1 MSIKGGDLHIQDGMN
16 LNIAQKVNIS
26 KMINYKIQK
35 QTRNNTSSFA
45 RMCNF
50 AEIIFFVMHFRIFKL
65 ILILS
70 VLAISSYAQNSISGN
85 LSQLKSQTIRLV
97 GFNGFGIYTLD
108 STQVN
113 EQGDFK
119 LTFSDKDLGMGYI
132 TAADNKPY
140 FVVLAKEQIQIKG
153 EVLSAADGIV
163 ILTGNENIAF
173 VNYAKEHAKREQ
185 ALSAWDY
192 LQKIYLGDALF
203 LSQKTAQASIL
214 SEIQRIKKQDAAFL
228 TNLPASSYV
237 TWYLPVRKLISS
249 VSVVAQYKTEEIP
262 ATIAAFRSIN
272 YADSRLYK
280 SGLLRDALESHYWLL
295 ENRGLALDTIF
306 KDMNVSTDVLLKS
319 VSKNESLY
327 NEITKYLFDYFEK
340 HSLFQSAE
348 YLALKALSQ
357 KTIPLNSNLSKQ
369 LETYR
374 IMKIGNIAPD
384 ILFTGDIVKNGSA
397 INSPTRLSELS
408 SKYKVV
414 IFGASWCTA
423 CSEEM
428 AQLLPL
434 YKKWNAKGI
443 EVVFVSMD
451 TDKKTFLE
459 YSSVMPFISTCD
471 YKKWDT
477 QAAKDYYVSSS
488 PTIYL
493 LGKNNEIILRPRL
506 VKAIDAWV
514 DYNMK

>member
-1 MSIKGGDLHIQDGMN
+1 
-16 LNIAQKVNIS
+16 
-26 KMINYKIQK
+26 
-35 QTRNNTSSFA
+35 
-45 RMCNF
+45 
-50 AEIIFFVMHFRIFKL
+50 MHFRIFKL

-163 ILTGNENIAF
+163 ILTGNENKAF

-428 AQLLPL
+428 VQLLPL

-459 YSSVMPFISTCD
+459 YSSVMPFISICD

>member
-1 MSIKGGDLHIQDGMN
+1 
-16 LNIAQKVNIS
+16 
-26 KMINYKIQK
+26 MINYKIQK

-45 RMCNF
+45 RMCYF
-50 AEIIFFVMHFRIFKL
+50 AEIIFFVMNFRIFKL

-163 ILTGNENIAF
+163 ILTGNENKAF

-459 YSSVMPFISTCD
+459 YSSVMPFISICD

-506 VKAIDAWV
+506 VKAIDTWV

>member
-1 MSIKGGDLHIQDGMN
+1 
-16 LNIAQKVNIS
+16 
-26 KMINYKIQK
+26 
-35 QTRNNTSSFA
+35 
-45 RMCNF
+45 
-50 AEIIFFVMHFRIFKL
+50 MHFRIFNL
-65 ILILS
+65 ILLLS
-70 VLAISSYAQNSISGN
+70 LFSISGYTQNSITGN

-97 GFNGFGIYTLD
+97 GFSGFGIYTID

-113 EQGDFK
+113 NQGDFK
-119 LTFSDKDLGMGYI
+119 LTFSDKDSGMGYL

-153 EVLSAADGIV
+153 EVLSASDGVVIV
-163 ILTGNENIAF
+163 SGTENKAF
-173 VNYAKEHAKREQ
+173 INYAKEHAKREQ

-203 LSQKTAQASIL
+203 LNQKTTQVSIAS
-214 SEIQRIKKQDAAFL
+214 EVQRIKKQDAAFL

-237 TWYLPVRKLISS
+237 AWYLPVRKLISS
-249 VSVVAQYKTEEIP
+249 VSVVAQYKTGEIP
-262 ATIAAFRSIN
+262 STIAAFRNMN
-272 YADSRLYK
+272 YADPRLYK
-280 SGLLRDALESHYWLL
+280 SGLLKDALESQYWLL
-295 ENRGLALDTIF
+295 ENRGLALDSIF

-319 VSKNESLY
+319 VSKNEGLY

-357 KTIPLNSNLSKQ
+357 KTVSLNSKLSKQ
-369 LETYR
+369 LESYR
-374 IMKIGNIAPD
+374 IMKKGNAAPD
-384 ILFTGDIVKNGSA
+384 ILFTGDVFKNGVP
-397 INSPTRLSELS
+397 INSPARLSEIT

-414 IFGASWCTA
+414 IFGASWCSA

-434 YKKWNAKGI
+434 YQKWKTKGI
-443 EVVFVSMD
+443 EVVFVSLD
-451 TDKKTFLE
+451 SDKKAFQE

-493 LGKNNEIILRPRL
+493 LGKNNEIILRPQW
-506 VKAIDAWV
+506 VKAIDTWV
-514 DYNMK
+514 DYNM

>member
-1 MSIKGGDLHIQDGMN
+1 
-16 LNIAQKVNIS
+16 
-26 KMINYKIQK
+26 
-35 QTRNNTSSFA
+35 
-45 RMCNF
+45 
-50 AEIIFFVMHFRIFKL
+50 
-65 ILILS
+65 

>member
-1 MSIKGGDLHIQDGMN
+1 
-16 LNIAQKVNIS
+16 
-26 KMINYKIQK
+26 
-35 QTRNNTSSFA
+35 
-45 RMCNF
+45 
-50 AEIIFFVMHFRIFKL
+50 MHFRSFAL
-65 ILILS
+65 ILLLS
-70 VLAISSYAQNSISGN
+70 LFSISGYAQNSINGN

-97 GFNGFGIYTLD
+97 GFNGFGIYTID

-113 EQGDFK
+113 GQGDFK
-119 LTFSDKDLGMGYI
+119 LTFSDKDSGMGYL

-153 EVLSAADGIV
+153 EVLSAAEGIV
-163 ILTGNENIAF
+163 VLSGNENKAF

-203 LSQKTAQASIL
+203 LSQKTTQASIA

-237 TWYLPVRKLISS
+237 SWYLPVRKLISS

-262 ATIAAFRSIN
+262 ATIAAFRNIN
-272 YADSRLYK
+272 YADPRLYK
-280 SGLLRDALESHYWLL
+280 SGLLKDALESHYWLL

-306 KDMNVSTDVLLKS
+306 KDMNVSTDFLLKS
-319 VSKNESLY
+319 VSKNEGLY

-340 HSLFQSAE
+340 HSLYQSAE
-348 YLALKALSQ
+348 YLALKALNQ
-357 KTIPLNSNLSKQ
+357 KTVSLNSNLSKQ
-369 LETYR
+369 LESYR
-374 IMKIGNIAPD
+374 IMKKGNIAPD
-384 ILFTGDIVKNGSA
+384 ILFTGDVFKNGLA
-397 INSPTRLSELS
+397 INGPARLSELS
-408 SKYKVV
+408 AKYKVV
-414 IFGASWCTA
+414 IFGASWCPA

-443 EVVFVSMD
+443 EVVFVSLD
-451 TDKKTFLE
+451 TDKKAFQE

-493 LGKNNEIILRPRL
+493 LGKNNEIILRPQWI
-506 VKAIDAWV
+506 KAIDTWV
-514 DYNMK
+514 DYNME

>member
-1 MSIKGGDLHIQDGMN
+1 MN

>member
-1 MSIKGGDLHIQDGMN
+1 MS
-16 LNIAQKVNIS
+16 
-26 KMINYKIQK
+26 Y
-35 QTRNNTSSFA
+35 
-45 RMCNF
+45 F
-50 AEIIFFVMHFRIFKL
+50 AEIIFFVMHYRIFKL

-70 VLAISSYAQNSISGN
+70 VFSISSYAQNSISGN

-97 GFNGFGIYTLD
+97 GFNGFGIYTVD

-119 LTFSDKDLGMGYI
+119 LTFSDKDSGMGYI
-132 TAADNKPY
+132 TAADNKAY

-153 EVLSAADGIV
+153 EMLSAAEGIV
-163 ILTGNENIAF
+163 VVSGNENKAF
-173 VNYAKEHAKREQ
+173 VSYAKEHAKREQ

-203 LSQKTAQASIL
+203 LTQKTAQSSIA

-228 TNLPASSYV
+228 TNLPVSSYV
-237 TWYLPVRKLISS
+237 AWYLPVRKLISS

-262 ATIAAFRSIN
+262 ATIAAFRNIN
-272 YADSRLYK
+272 YADPRIYK
-280 SGLLRDALESHYWLL
+280 SGLIRDALESHYWLL

-319 VSKNESLY
+319 VSKNEGLY

-340 HSLFQSAE
+340 HSLYQSAE
-348 YLALKALSQ
+348 YLALKALNQ
-357 KTIPLNSNLSKQ
+357 KTISLNSNLSKQ

-414 IFGASWCTA
+414 IFGASWCAA

-434 YKKWNAKGI
+434 YEKWKGKGL

-459 YSSVMPFISTCD
+459 YSSVMPFISICD

-514 DYNMK
+514 DYNLK

>member
-1 MSIKGGDLHIQDGMN
+1 
-16 LNIAQKVNIS
+16 
-26 KMINYKIQK
+26 
-35 QTRNNTSSFA
+35 
-45 RMCNF
+45 MCYF
-50 AEIIFFVMHFRIFKL
+50 AEIIFFVMNFRIFKL

-163 ILTGNENIAF
+163 ILTGNENKAF

-459 YSSVMPFISTCD
+459 YSSVMPFISICD